1 MKRAKREFLKGA
13 SQGLKARLKESLRRR
28 LQGMNSIFFG
38 KIERAQRELQR
49 GLKGGFKG
57 LKGGLKGLRGS
68 LRALTLALWLE
79 GELKSF
85 DPGPLSNREL

>member
-49 GLKGGFKG
+49 GLKGG
-57 LKGGLKGLRGS
+57 LKGSLKGLRGS

>member
-1 MKRAKREFLKGA
+1 
-13 SQGLKARLKESLRRR
+13 
-28 LQGMNSIFFG
+28 MNSIFFG

-49 GLKGGFKG
+49 GLKGG
-57 LKGGLKGLRGS
+57 LKGSLKGLRGS

-85 DPGPLSNREL
+85 DPGPLTLSTTRLLKV